1 MDVAS
6 DRSSPRN
13 RTREEIFGV
22 IENQGAVTRAQL
34 IHAMGLSRST
44 VNNAVSQLI
53 RAGRVA
59 EADPDTKGPGSG
71 SGRPAG
77 TLRIVPHGS
86 PAGALDFGH
95 AHIQAAVVD
104 AGGHIVARRRAEL
117 DVDLQAEKAL
127 DQGARMLDE
136 LRRAAGL
143 GEPGSVVAGI
153 PGPMDADTG
162 LVRSPTIL
170 SSWVGLDPREELR
183 RRLGTA
189 VHVENDAVLGALG
202 ELRQGAGRQFRD
214 FLYVKASHGI
224 GAGLV
229 LGGEPYRGS
238 MGFAGEIGHTPLP
251 GHTDL
256 CRCGNR
262 GCLEAVVSVSSI
274 RAQFDHTHPHDQG
287 ALLRFDREGDP
298 ITRRILDDAG
308 RLLGGVLAV
317 LCNLL
322 NPAALVIGGELGA
335 SDGPLLD
342 GVTDAVRRHAQPAIA
357 QSLTILPAGL
367 GADAELVGAAGMAA
381 SLARR

>member
-13 RTREEIFGV
+13 RTREEVFGV
-22 IENQGAVTRAQL
+22 IEHHGSVTRARL
-34 IHAMGLSRST
+34 IEVMGLSRST
-44 VNNAVSQLI
+44 VNHAVAQLI
-53 RAGRVA
+53 AAGRVA
-59 EADPDTKGPGSG
+59 EEDAGAKGPGSG

-77 TLRIVPHGS
+77 TLRIIPHGA

-95 AHIQAAVVD
+95 AHIKAAVID
-104 AGGHIVARRRAEL
+104 AEGRILSRRRTAL
-117 DVDLQAEKAL
+117 DVDLQAEQAL
-127 DQGARMLDE
+127 DLGTRMLDE
-136 LRRAAGL
+136 LRREAGL
-143 GEPGSVVAGI
+143 GDLGAVVAGI
-153 PGPMDADTG
+153 PGPLDAATG

-170 SSWVGLDPREELR
+170 SSWVGLDPRAELG
-183 RRLGTA
+183 RRLGTT

-202 ELRQGAGRQFRD
+202 ELRDGAGRGFRD
-214 FLYVKASHGI
+214 FLYVRASHGI

-238 MGFAGEIGHTPLP
+238 LGFAGEIGHTPLP
-251 GHTDL
+251 GHTEL

-262 GCLEAVVSVSSI
+262 GCLEAVVSVASI
-274 RAQFDHTHPHDQG
+274 RVQFDHTHPHDRG
-287 ALLRFDREGDP
+287 ATLRYDRGGDP
-298 ITRRILDDAG
+298 ITQRILDDAG

-322 NPAALVIGGELGA
+322 NPAALIIGGELGA

-342 GVTDAVRRHAQPAIA
+342 GVADTVQRYAQPAIA
-357 QSLTILPAGL
+357 GSLTVLPAGL
-367 GADAELVGAAGMAA
+367 GVDAELVGAATMAA